1 MIVII
6 FDDNLF
12 KFNFKILTG
21 ELPKIDLKILRSL
34 ENQVKQLAQNI
45 NHMLNHISESS
56 QTVWVWIC
64 YIYCYWNFLIFN
76 VNVFI

>member
-56 QTVWVWIC
+56 QTVWIC
-64 YIYCYWNFLIFN
+64 YVYCFN
-76 VNVFI
+76 INVSTCF